1 MSIKFTGTFEELK
14 NRLSN
19 LGGDWNEDQPNKR
32 VLRLN
37 GGVLNWFISTG
48 TLHFQ
53 GRSPGLEQLQTEV
66 PHLLYPSEYAEPSGK
81 TSVVVNATPE
91 PKSDNEEATALEL
104 QYLQGNF
111 KDTELVIGVVNAV
124 GTEYK
129 RVLDPLTDRL
139 KGFGYAVE
147 EIRLSSLLPAPN
159 GSPDEYDR
167 IKHYMNQGD
176 ELRQSTGNNAILAA
190 GTAYKIKESRTGEP
204 GKTAYIVN
212 SLKHP
217 DEVEFLRKVYGDG
230 FYLFGI
236 HADEKRRHAYLVNDK
251 SLNQVQAEELIR
263 IDEDEKIEHGQRTR
277 DTFHLSDF
285 FISLGKNDDQVKN
298 TVQRFLELLFSNP
311 FRNPT
316 FDEFAMFM
324 AFNSSI
330 RSADLSRQVGAII
343 ARDQQI
349 VATGANDT
357 PKFGGGQYW
366 AEVDPTTGKV
376 NDVVD
381 GKDYTRET
389 DSNRVAQREMI
400 DEIVSAII
408 DKSFMNADRRS
419 GLEDLLRRSKISDLT
434 EFGRVVHAEM
444 EAILSCARTGVSTV
458 GASLYCTTFP
468 CHNCA
473 KHIIDAG
480 IQRVVYVEPYP
491 KSRALDLHSDAI
503 SLKTSLDNMPDQ
515 SRVTFEPFNGVGA
528 RRFLDLFSMSL
539 GGGSKLKRKDKQGN
553 TVEWTKES
561 AVARTP
567 LLPKSYLEVENT
579 ASGLWQETKK
589 GNS

>member
-1 MSIKFTGTFEELK
+1 MTLRFTGTFEELK
-14 NRLSN
+14 NKLST
-19 LGGDWNEDQPNKR
+19 LGGDWTDGQPNKR

-66 PHLLYPSEYAEPSGK
+66 PHLLYPNEYAEPNEETLS
-81 TSVVVNATPE
+81 VVNATPE
-91 PKSDNEEATALEL
+91 PKPDDEKAAALERL
-104 QYLQGNF
+104 YLRGNF
-111 KDTELVIGVVNAV
+111 KDTELVVGIVNAV

-129 RVLDPLTDRL
+129 RVIDPLTDRL

-147 EIRLSSLLPAPN
+147 EIRLSSLLPRPE
-159 GSPDEYDR
+159 GSPGEYDR

-176 ELRQSTGNNAILAA
+176 ELRKKTENNAILAA
-190 GTAYKIKESRTGEP
+190 GAAHKIKESRTGEP

-251 SLNQVQAEELIR
+251 SLNQAQAEELIR

-330 RSADLSRQVGAII
+330 RSSDLSRQVGAII

-366 AEVDPTTGKV
+366 AEVDPATGEV
-376 NDVVD
+376 NDAED

-389 DSNRVAQREMI
+389 DSNRVAQGEMI
-400 DEIVSAII
+400 DEIVRAII
-408 DKSFMNADRRS
+408 DQSLMNADRRPE
-419 GLEDLLRRSKISDLT
+419 LEDLLRRSKISDLT

-539 GGGSKLKRKDKQGN
+539 GGGSKLKRKDRQGN
-553 TVEWTKES
+553 TIEWSKDS
-561 AVARTP
+561 AVARTS
-567 LLPKSYLEVENT
+567 LLPKSYLEVERA
-579 ASGLWQETKK
+579 ASGLWEEASKIT
-589 GNS
+589 